1 MMQEVKCFTIK
12 ELRDKFNIP
21 AVQRGLVWDAA
32 RICNLWDSIAKGYPI
47 GSFIAYNNENSL
59 QLLDGQ
65 QRLNSLL
72 IAFGKNANNNDADS
86 RLWVKFK
93 SNEDNAALGFM
104 VCTPNNP
111 WGFKEN
117 GDRFDASTRAEA
129 NLGFLNV
136 GNNSEHDRFRIVSVG
151 KAFPWEGFSDEHSDY
166 VPMDLLCMEAPDFGN
181 YVHYM
186 EECKCEGVSKDKFDE
201 LTKRVQDLINT
212 KIPIIISQRCP
223 SNVIEL
229 FQRINKGGERLSGPD
244 EIYSVICVYC
254 GEDVKI
260 ENNSISRN
268 LMPPERLIQLAL
280 RMAKTIG
287 DNGQF
292 CATYI
297 DVETV
302 KRWFSRGD
310 NEYVEHLR
318 RLYKKD
324 GGVASCLR
332 CLVEQIKELLFKD
345 NDSLP
350 ISIFLN
356 ARYCWENWMLVL
368 LLLLLNFGVD
378 YFKAK
383 ENQRYL
389 KLLALLPYI
398 TIGTTVKEKTDRV
411 FCETFYNAVCKL
423 PKETSLIEL
432 IAIGL
437 SCVMLKPE
445 TFVFPWP
452 IESLEGEDIDR
463 VIQGWV
469 SNDMAYLDKWAL
481 CILKY
486 VGTQENPLLFYYQ
499 RKYVNEIIK
508 GTGFNPAFR
517 CATDMRNRPWDMD
530 HIFPD
535 ANWQNDDD
543 IRNLAGNMQVMFF
556 SDNRS
561 KGNRY
566 NGYSCETEEGEKWF
580 RYDWKDVQNEDVNW
594 QGFLKSRLV
603 DIIKDMYDTL
613 YIKDLR
619 GKINEL
625 YCAKAK
631 DTYPVELKK
640 AIERYECF
648 SKISKK
654 NNLSFACLQYSW
666 KQQSKNVQESDVAA
680 LKIRDDDF
688 IDFYESLTKSL
699 ALYPRGTSNGNAL
712 AQIWGTIERNNVDYE
727 VGIGRPFGMGREEWR
742 KNNKNNDNWWKAQLE
757 RDCNLCDVEKR
768 FKDVSE
774 HDKVRR

>member
-1 MMQEVKCFTIK
+1 MQEVECFKIR
-12 ELRDKFNIP
+12 ELHDTFNIP
-21 AVQRGLVWDAA
+21 AVQRGLVWDAT

-47 GSFIAYNNENSL
+47 GSFIAYKNENGL

-129 NLGFLNV
+129 NLRFLNV
-136 GNNSEHDRFRIVSVG
+136 GNNSEHDRFQIASVEN
-151 KAFPWEGFSDEHSDY
+151 AFPWEGFSDGHSDY
-166 VPMDLLCMEAPDFGN
+166 VPMDLLCMEPNFDK
-181 YVHYM
+181 YKHYM
-186 EECKCEGVSKDKFDE
+186 EECNYKVVSKEIFDKLAE
-201 LTKRVQDLINT
+201 RVQDLIDT

-254 GEDVKI
+254 GEDIKS

-287 DNGQF
+287 DKQF

-310 NEYVEHLR
+310 KYVEHLR
-318 RLYKKD
+318 GLYKKD
-324 GGVASCLR
+324 DGGASCLGR
-332 CLVEQIKELLFKD
+332 LVEQTKELLFKD
-345 NDSLP
+345 NDPLP

-368 LLLLLNFGVD
+368 LQLLQKFRVD

-411 FCETFYNAVCKL
+411 FCETFYNAVCGL
-423 PKETSLIEL
+423 PEETPLIEL

-452 IESLEGEDIDR
+452 GSPDDKDIDR

-499 RKYVNEIIK
+499 REYVNKIIE
-508 GTGFNPAFR
+508 GTRFNPAFR
-517 CATDMRNRPWDMD
+517 CATDIRNRPWDMD

-566 NGYSCETEEGEKWF
+566 NGYSDETKEGKKWF
-580 RYDWKDVQNEDVNW
+580 RYDCSVVHEEDVDW
-594 QGFLKSRLV
+594 QGFVKSRLS

-613 YIKDLR
+613 YINELR
-619 GKINEL
+619 GKINKL
-625 YCAKAK
+625 YCEDYETK
-631 DTYPVELKK
+631 DTWPDELKK
-640 AIERYECF
+640 AIERYRYF
-648 SKISKK
+648 SEVSRS

-666 KQQSKNVQESDVAA
+666 KQQSKNVQMSDVAV

-688 IDFYESLTKSL
+688 INFYESLTKSL

-712 AQIWGTIERNNVDYE
+712 AQIWGIIEGNNVDYE

-742 KNNKNNDNWWKAQLE
+742 KNNKNNDNWWNDEEPKSCKRCDIE
-757 RDCNLCDVEKR
+757 DNLKTMLANMT
-768 FKDVSE
+768 
-774 HDKVRR
+774 